1 MQRADLLKLVGA
13 DGSAEYTP
21 VAFLLRNGYACAGN
35 FNSTLNQEMT
45 ETCILLNCRMVE
57 LSGEAPSGRG
67 ISDFNEFLEDVV
79 TSGLAESE
87 STDDEFE
94 IHQARFG
101 RPVPIV
107 AVPLNEVAVVYPI
120 AHIETLVKRA
130 SEKRDDQP
138 RTSSSPNLLDF
149 KRSEILAVLN
159 TKLW

>member
-1 MQRADLLKLVGA
+1 MQRVDLLKLVGA

-35 FNSTLNQEMT
+35 FNAALNEDMSD
-45 ETCILLNCRMVE
+45 TCVLLNCRMVE
-57 LSGEAPSGRG
+57 LSHDRPGARA

-79 TSGLAESE
+79 TSGLADSD
-87 STDDEFE
+87 SNDDELE

-107 AVPLNEVAVVYPI
+107 AVPLTEVAVVYPI

-130 SEKRDDQP
+130 SEKRES
-138 RTSSSPNLLDF
+138 TVEASKSSLLDF
-149 KRSEILAVLN
+149 EKSEILAVLT